1 MSETVLEIRE
11 VSAAYDGRVVLDVS
25 RLEVRRGEV
34 LTLLGENGSG
44 KTTLLRLLGLLLR
57 PARGRVIF
65 HGEEVD
71 FGNAGRLLELRRRMA
86 AVMQEP
92 LLCRMSVQGNVALG
106 LRFRGLSGKE
116 ARSRAGGWLERL
128 SISHLAD
135 RPAAKLSGGEAQ
147 RTSLARAMVLDPE
160 VLFLDEPFGALDAP
174 TRQNL
179 LQDFRAVLAESGVTS
194 VFATHDRG
202 EALGLADR
210 VAVLTRG
217 TVAQVGSAQEVFS
230 RPNTVEV
237 ARFVGMETEIPGRV
251 GGVEGGRAEVDW
263 GGRVLE
269 GVGDCQLGDEVY
281 LVVRPEEIEVF
292 PEGGLP
298 LPDSGN
304 VLSGRVSSTLPAE
317 SHYRVEI
324 DCGFRVVALVGR
336 ASFRERPL
344 KPGDPVH
351 ATFPASSA
359 HLVRRGAGAPSQPGP
374 RGED

>member
-1 MSETVLEIRE
+1 VSESVLEISD
-11 VSAAYDGRVVLDVS
+11 VAVAYDGRTVLDV
-25 RLEVRRGEV
+25 RHLIVRRGEV

-44 KTTLLRLLGLLLR
+44 KTTLLRLVGLLLR
-57 PARGRVIF
+57 PAKGSVVF
-65 HGEEVD
+65 DGEVVD
-71 FGNAGRLLELRRRMA
+71 FGNAGRLLTLRRRMA

-116 ARSRAGGWLERL
+116 AKDRAGRWLEKL

-179 LQDFRAVLAESGVTS
+179 LRDFRAVLTESGVTS

-202 EALGLADR
+202 EALGLGDR

-217 TVAQVGSAQEVFS
+217 RVAQVGSAETVFS
-230 RPNTVEV
+230 RPETLEV

-251 GGVEGGRAEVDW
+251 SRAEGGRVEVDC
-263 GGRVLE
+263 GGRLLAAS
-269 GVGDCQLGDEVY
+269 GDPKVGEEVC
-281 LVVRPEEIEVF
+281 LFVRPEEVQLH
-292 PEGGLP
+292 PHGTPVAG
-298 LPDSGN
+298 DAVN
-304 VLSGRVSSTLPAE
+304 VLSGRVTSTLPAE

-324 DCGFRVVALVGR
+324 DCGIRVVALVSR
-336 ASFRERPL
+336 AGFREGRVE
-344 KPGDPVH
+344 PGDLVQV
-351 ATFPASSA
+351 TFPARSA
-359 HLVRRGAGAPSQPGP
+359 HLIRWGP
-374 RGED
+374 QSPPFPDHHGEA